1 MVSLLGILCRA
12 WKCTLCGPS
21 SRGRDTEKTEG
32 NPSDD
37 LTAIQGIGIA
47 IQNRLNT
54 SGIKSYAQLAQASPE
69 DLRAVL
75 GKRASGAKVEDWI
88 AEARKLAKEAAPH
101 PA

>member
-54 SGIKSYAQLAQASPE
+54 SEIKSYAQLAQASPE

-88 AEARKLAKEAAPH
+88 AEARKLAKEAASH

>member
-1 MVSLLGILCRA
+1 MVSVLGILCRA
-12 WKCTLCGPS
+12 WKCTPCGSS

-32 NPSDD
+32 NLSDD

-54 SGIKSYAQLAQASPE
+54 SGIKSYARLAQASPE
-69 DLRAVL
+69 DLRAAL
-75 GKRASGAKVEDWI
+75 GERASGAKVEDWI
-88 AEARKLAKEAAPH
+88 AEAQKLAKEAASN